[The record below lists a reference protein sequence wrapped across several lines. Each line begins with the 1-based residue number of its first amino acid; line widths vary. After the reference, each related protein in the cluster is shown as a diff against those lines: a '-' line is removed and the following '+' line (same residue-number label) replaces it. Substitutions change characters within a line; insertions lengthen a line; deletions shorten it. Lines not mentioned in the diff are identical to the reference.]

1 MINITDRI
9 DLFLS
14 NSGQAP
20 AWLGKVSKSGVP
32 FRGLVLSLLFTA
44 ISLLTSFYAADTVYL
59 WLVSSVGMTGCIA
72 WIVISWCQI
81 NFREKYVNEG
91 GDLKKLIFRTPLYP
105 FIPWLSIILN
115 ILIIVSLAF
124 MSDQRIVLYTGI
136 PGLLIIYGVYWLFF
150 RKKNNPL
157 V

>member
-1 MINITDRI
+1 
-9 DLFLS
+9 
-14 NSGQAP
+14 QAP

-105 FIPWLSIILN
+105 FIPWFSIILN

-124 MSDQRIVLYTGI
+124 MSEQRIVLYTGI
-136 PGLLIIYGVYWLFF
+136 PGILIIYGIYWFFF
-150 RKKNNPL
+150 RKNTPARKFK
-157 V
+157 